1 MSMNSKK
8 ILSMNLK
15 FYREKYN
22 LSQEKFAE
30 KVGSNLVY
38 INQLENC
45 KRKPTTDMLDK
56 IADGMNKNIDPKL
69 KMTSSELLR
78 YDPSHKTLFLFL
90 FHFYHNISIYTHISY
105 HQRNLLFQLLYYQFV
120 YNMKMIERIGNNM
133 LHHIILKILLPQL
146 L

>member
-1 MSMNSKK
+1 MRMSSKK

-56 IADGMNKNIDPKL
+56 IADGMNKNIDSNL
-69 KMTSSELLR
+69 NMTSSELLR
-78 YDPSHKTLFLFL
+78 YDPSHKTNFTRVDEKK
-90 FHFYHNISIYTHISY
+90 N
-105 HQRNLLFQLLYYQFV
+105 
-120 YNMKMIERIGNNM
+120 K
-133 LHHIILKILLPQL
+133 
-146 L
+146 